1 MMKNYEELIMLVVMF
16 EQNDIVTLSEGDNI
30 IGPDQGIGWDDN

>member
-16 EQNDIVTLSEGDNI
+16 EQNDIVTLSNSDNI
-30 IGPDQGIGWDDN
+30 GGAGWDD